1 MTCPSLTTKSRQ
13 SWNSW
18 WPAVKVLTPS
28 KCVEYQEAVICIFPL
43 NHVIYL
49 SFKPSG
55 KRSFSRKKKNCTCL
69 SLKLCRNPLNILLAY
84 VLNSSTAR
92 ELPLFIS
99 NSWLLS
105 VSLSLLL
112 TFIFSSSC
120 KKTRVFQISLE
131 FLVWLGYIRDNS
143 LIKNKQKVDI
153 WGLFNSETFW
163 KLLKKMLTWLGN

>member
-1 MTCPSLTTKSRQ
+1 MRKIPRGCRLYFSIEP
-13 SWNSW
+13 
-18 WPAVKVLTPS
+18 
-28 KCVEYQEAVICIFPL
+28 CYIFE
-43 NHVIYL
+43 
-49 SFKPSG
+49 FKPSG
-55 KRSFSRKKKNCTCL
+55 KRSFSRKKSCTCL

-99 NSWLLS
+99 KSWLLS
-105 VSLSLLL
+105 IPLSLLL

-131 FLVWLGYIRDNS
+131 FLVWLGYIRDNG

-153 WGLFNSETFW
+153 WGLFNSESFW
-163 KLLKKMLTWLGN
+163 KLLKKMLTWLGS

>member
-1 MTCPSLTTKSRQ
+1 MRRIPRGCHLYFSIES
-13 SWNSW
+13 
-18 WPAVKVLTPS
+18 
-28 KCVEYQEAVICIFPL
+28 CYIFEF
-43 NHVIYL
+43 N
-49 SFKPSG
+49 PSG

>member
-1 MTCPSLTTKSRQ
+1 MVTYSKIF
-13 SWNSW
+13 NSQEMRKI
-18 WPAVKVLTPS
+18 PRGYHLYFS
-28 KCVEYQEAVICIFPL
+28 IESCYIVE
-43 NHVIYL
+43 
-49 SFKPSG
+49 FKPSG

-69 SLKLCRNPLNILLAY
+69 SLKLCGNPLNILLAY

-105 VSLSLLL
+105 ISLSLLL

-131 FLVWLGYIRDNS
+131 FLVWLGYIRDNG

-153 WGLFNSETFW
+153 WGLFNSESFW
-163 KLLKKMLTWLGN
+163 KLLKKMLSWLGS